1 MNNSIVVQCTN
12 YLSIKFEFIVKR
24 GKIDV
29 DIIYENQDQ
38 KHYFDSIYPENILEF
53 LATES
58 MFTDSFAVEYSYSDV
73 SIVISHGGYKFVIH
87 EVDSFKLKK
96 FFREFYTYV

>member
-29 DIIYENQDQ
+29 DIIYENHDQ
-38 KHYFDSIYPENILEF
+38 KHYFDSIYPENVREF
-53 LATES
+53 LETES
-58 MFTDSFAVEYSYSDV
+58 MFTDSFSVEYSYLDD
-73 SIVISHGGYKFVIH
+73 SITIFHGKDKFVIH
-87 EVDSFKLKK
+87 AVDSFKLKK
-96 FFREFYTYV
+96 FFGEFYTYV